1 MPWRA
6 NKLQPFALQGSA
18 SVSDGNS
25 DSGNRSPFQGSSVD
39 GSDGAVSVGPPG
51 SSLDLKGIPIWDE
64 ESVAADGASRLGAKQ
79 ISRGRIMEDSKYA
92 QMLANA
98 FISCKEVDE
107 FRFPWECGHL
117 KPFFESASESN
128 GIDKDFLSVKA
139 DWVGLDWQSDP
150 VAQSPPQFG
159 PQVAEDGVFHTKAI
173 LAMPDKTFAEQ
184 NSAVT
189 ELAVNKWVSIVSA
202 CLLASETGRLIINLG
217 SLDAQKDGA
226 QRIVQSIIGTRS
238 PRTACARANSM
249 LGFMRW
255 AFDEFPEV
263 VQPFDEDKVWRYLC
277 HLQDNSA
284 AATKGAS
291 FVSACRYAC
300 HIFGFECL
308 GKVCSSQRV
317 QGVANLMY
325 VGKRPLRQC
334 LVLTVEQVRFL
345 HSMLKDSMADEFDK
359 AISSY
364 ILIALYGR
372 CRHSDLGHIHDVTH
386 DHSDEGGFCEI
397 RTKHHKT
404 ARTVALKAT
413 LLPIILPGLDVN
425 GAPWIGEA
433 KAALERVGLSFDGL
447 IDGPVLKPPN
457 RSGLCQR
464 GIASTEIT
472 KFLRLCFEGG
482 KEISPLESRVSSHS
496 LKATLLS
503 WSGKY
508 GLGPADQAVLGRH
521 SSAYSESSAI
531 YSRDASIRAVR
542 RLQEIILA
550 ISRQEFNPDA
560 QRSAYFKDSKQTEVT
575 MVGQTGESAVW
586 IKDESD
592 DGSSASDAS
601 ASDDEGSE
609 IDEQPPPKCIRV
621 TLAQLESSHFWKH
634 RQSKVVHYCES
645 FTVANADAAVVF
657 GCGRAVNSNFQGT
670 KEFDSTWMCKMCKA
684 KALKDGALG
693 SKRKD

>member
-1 MPWRA
+1 MPWRS
-6 NKLQPFALQGSA
+6 NKLQPFSLQGSA

-25 DSGNRSPFQGSSVD
+25 DSGKRSLFHGSAVD
-39 GSDGAVSVGPPG
+39 DTWSEISGDQAGSNF
-51 SSLDLKGIPIWDE
+51 DLEGIPTWDE
-64 ESVAADGASRLGAKQ
+64 ESGLADNASVLGAKR
-79 ISRGRIMEDSKYA
+79 ISRGRTLEDSKYA
-92 QMLANA
+92 QMLSNA

-117 KPFFESASESN
+117 KPFFESDRDSN
-128 GIDKDFLSVKA
+128 EIDKDFLSVKA

-150 VAQSPPQFG
+150 VAPPPAQFG
-159 PQVAEDGVFHTKAI
+159 PQLGEDGIFHTKAI
-173 LAMPDKTFAEQ
+173 LAMPDKTFEEQ
-184 NSAVT
+184 NLALT

-217 SLDAQKDGA
+217 SLEAQKDGA

-249 LGFMRW
+249 LNFMRW
-255 AFDEFPEV
+255 AFEESPEV
-263 VQPFDEDKVWRYLC
+263 VQPFDEERVWRYLC

-291 FVSACRYAC
+291 FVSACRYSC
-300 HIFGFECL
+300 HVFGFECL
-308 GKVCSSQRV
+308 GKVCNSQRV

-345 HSMLKDSMADEFDK
+345 HSMLEDPKADVFDK
-359 AISSY
+359 AICSY
-364 ILIALYGR
+364 VLIALYGR

-386 DHSDEGGFCEI
+386 DHSEEGGFCEI

-404 ARTVALKAT
+404 ARTISLKAT
-413 LLPIILPGLDVN
+413 LLPIILPGLNVN
-425 GAPWIGEA
+425 GAPWIGVA
-433 KAALERVGLSFDGL
+433 KMALEQVGLCFDGL
-447 IDGPVLKPPN
+447 IDGPVMKPPN
-457 RSGLCQR
+457 RGGLCQR

-472 KFLRLCFEGG
+472 KFLRLCFEDG
-482 KEISPLESRVSSHS
+482 KEVSPLESRVSSHS
-496 LKATLLS
+496 LKATMLS
-503 WSGKY
+503 WGGKY
-508 GLGPADQAVLGRH
+508 GLSPADQATLGRH
-521 SSAYSESSAI
+521 SSVWSESSAI

-550 ISRQEFNPDA
+550 IARQEFNPDA
-560 QRSAYFKDSKQTEVT
+560 PRSAYFKDAKTTEVAT
-575 MVGQTGESAVW
+575 VGQTGESAVW

-592 DGSSASDAS
+592 DGGSISDGSASDE
-601 ASDDEGSE
+601 DESE
-609 IDEQPPPKCIRV
+609 VDEPPPPKCIRV
-621 TLAQLESSHFWKH
+621 NLAQLETSHFWKH

-645 FTVANADAAVVF
+645 FTVAKADAGVVF
-657 GCGRAVNSNFQGT
+657 GCGRAVNSNFHGT

-693 SKRKD
+693 PKRKD